1 MKEGGSEYVEDRF
14 DELWRK
20 ACSWGD
26 CAVDSDCTGYLRGA
40 GFGLGRFFVA
50 CGRKMKDMLKY
61 LLPYWKGLIAATAA
75 VAIST
80 LCDLLLP
87 TIMSQILNNGVYRA
101 DFPYIVKCCA
111 VMAAVA
117 LVGLGTVILGAKI
130 SNDIVASFCAD
141 VRSAV
146 FLKVNQMSFEEFGEL
161 GTAALVTRCTH
172 DVETVSWIAAE
183 LSGTVITIPMLFF
196 GGVVLSLR
204 KDVALSLTMLAF
216 VPAILA
222 IVLYIGKRIDGIWE
236 ISDRYV
242 DRQNEIMRERLRGI
256 RVIRAFNAEPR
267 EHARVSEATRIMVD
281 SFIRGNVAIGA
292 VSPLATFLLN
302 LAAVVIVYLGGWR
315 METSAGL
322 TGADIFA
329 IVQYVSLVSAGVITG
344 AFAIISFPQA
354 KVAAGRIGQVLH
366 ARGMADPIARQ
377 DITLAGDIVF
387 DHVSFRYDGASE
399 AALKDISL
407 HIARGQKAAVIGG
420 TGSGKSTL
428 VQILLGF
435 RAPTSGAVLLDG
447 ISTEKL
453 SRRTIRDNISCVLQ
467 NATIYSGTIRENV
480 RMGKL
485 DASDAEIRSALE
497 TAQAGEFVN
506 AYADGIDHEIR
517 QSGKNLSGG
526 QKQRLSIARALL
538 KDAPIYIFDDSFSA
552 LDFLTEAKLRT
563 ELNRRLA
570 GKTQMVITQRVT
582 SAMHCDVIFVMDGG
596 ALVDRG
602 THGQLLERCGVY
614 REIYASQTGGNLHE
628 AKE

>member
-1 MKEGGSEYVEDRF
+1 
-14 DELWRK
+14 
-20 ACSWGD
+20 
-26 CAVDSDCTGYLRGA
+26 
-40 GFGLGRFFVA
+40 
-50 CGRKMKDMLKY
+50 MKDMLKY
-61 LLPYWKGLIAATAA
+61 LLPYWKGLIAATVA

-146 FLKVNQMSFEEFGEL
+146 FRKVNQMSFEEFGEL

-196 GGVVLSLR
+196 GGVALSLR

-256 RVIRAFNAEPR
+256 RVIRAFNAELR

-366 ARGMADPIARQ
+366 ARGMSDPIARQ
-377 DITLAGDIVF
+377 DITLTGDIDF

-399 AALKDISL
+399 AALKNISL
-407 HIARGQKAAVIGG
+407 HIAKGQKAAVIGG

-435 RAPTSGAVLLDG
+435 RLPTSGEVRLDG
-447 ISTEKL
+447 VSTEKL